1 MRFITEAVAAAGLP
15 SWVTAIVLLFGALG
29 TVGGFTG
36 LAALLTMRRSGR
48 KIEADT
54 AKTLT
59 ETAVLLIK
67 PLDDRINGLQA
78 EVTDLREALNHRD
91 QLAAEAVH
99 AGIESGRINLR
110 NVTRGTTIEAAI
122 ELTPR
127 ERELLMAGGV
137 LPWTREHGSI
147 LAVSCDAS

>member
-67 PLDDRINGLQA
+67 PLDDRINGLEA

-91 QLAAEAVH
+91 QLAAEHSGWDYIVEQLLKV
-99 AGIESGRINLR
+99 AG
-110 NVTRGTTIEAAI
+110 VMYP
-122 ELTPR
+122 PR
-127 ERELLMAGGV
+127 PPLIPPPRPVIGV
-137 LPWTREHGSI
+137 LAPKARPESTTRR
-147 LAVSCDAS
+147 